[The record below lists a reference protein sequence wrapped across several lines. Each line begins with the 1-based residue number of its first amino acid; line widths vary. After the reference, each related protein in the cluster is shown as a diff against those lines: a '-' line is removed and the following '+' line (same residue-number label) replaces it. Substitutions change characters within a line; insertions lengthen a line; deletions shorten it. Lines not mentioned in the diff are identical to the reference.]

1 MEAVLR
7 HSLLTK
13 ALHALLALAIVL
25 QLLGSL
31 VMEEPHPPRR
41 GIETPFLLHEWIG
54 VASLGIVVA
63 FWLWTLLRR
72 GEAGFAAFFPW
83 FSAARRRA
91 IVADLRASGA
101 ALRRLE
107 LPDSA
112 ANGAFAHAVH
122 GLGLLLATYLAAT
135 GFVVFLQIDAT
146 GRMTGLGHLA
156 AEMHGALANVMWAYL
171 IGHAAMA
178 LLHQALGEGLLRK
191 MWTLKG

>member
-1 MEAVLR
+1 LR

-54 VASLGIVVA
+54 VVSLGIVVA

-72 GEAGFAAFFPW
+72 GEAGFGAFFPW
-83 FSAARRRA
+83 FSPARYRA
-91 IVADLRASGA
+91 ILADIRAYGA
-101 ALRRLE
+101 GLRRLE

-112 ANGAFAHAVH
+112 AHSAFAHAVH

-135 GFVVFLQIDAT
+135 GFVVFLQIDAA

-178 LLHQALGEGLLRK
+178 LLHQALGEGILRK
-191 MWTLKG
+191 MWTIKG